1 MEGRNTEILKIFH
14 FTWYS
19 FLPRLFVSKQCEMIL
34 QVYLDENYRAF
45 LVRAAKF
52 TAMFYELK
60 ICQNLSIVKYK
71 YILQNQLGHSPTLM
85 V

>member
-1 MEGRNTEILKIFH
+1 
-14 FTWYS
+14 
-19 FLPRLFVSKQCEMIL
+19 MIL